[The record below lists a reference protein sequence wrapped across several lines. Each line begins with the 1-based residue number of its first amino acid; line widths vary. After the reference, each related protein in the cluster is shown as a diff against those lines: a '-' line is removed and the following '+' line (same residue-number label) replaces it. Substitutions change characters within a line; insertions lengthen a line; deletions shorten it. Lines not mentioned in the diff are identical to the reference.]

1 MNITK
6 MKQFI
11 QLVEKERTGS
21 PKEVAEKL
29 EISNRMIHNYVQL
42 LKDNFN
48 VPIEYNRYK
57 KSYNFT
63 SKGKLIWEW
72 QKKKGMI

>member
-42 LKDNFN
+42 LKDDFN

-63 SKGKLIWEW
+63 SKGKLIWDW
-72 QKKKGMI
+72 QKKRE

>member
-29 EISNRMIHNYVQL
+29 EVSNRMIHNYVQL

-72 QKKKGMI
+72 QKYKQ

>member
-29 EISNRMIHNYVQL
+29 EISNRMIHNYVHL

-72 QKKKGMI
+72 QKKRE

>member
-72 QKKKGMI
+72 QKKRE

>member
-11 QLVEKERTGS
+11 ELIEKERTGP
-21 PKEVAEKL
+21 PKEVAQKL
-29 EISNRMIHNYVQL
+29 AVSDRMIQHYVQL
-42 LKDNFN
+42 LKNDFN

-63 SKGKLIWEW
+63 AKGKLIWEW
-72 QKKKGMI
+72 QKHEEE

>member
-11 QLVEKERTGS
+11 QLVEKERTGT

-63 SKGKLIWEW
+63 SKGMLIWEW
-72 QKKKGMI
+72 QKKRE